1 MGKRTLPAVT
11 NVTAEPN
18 KLIDTQSL
26 TAYSFNTMYIML
38 TNQHTAPRQAMKHVL
53 SISVLYLLGFFMG
66 PAAAQDTDI
75 LTQSRTI
82 SQGMLKELG
91 QKLQSAMADG
101 GAVNAIGVCNT
112 QAPEIAG
119 RVSAQNQ
126 VKLSRVGTRARNP
139 VMGVPNDWQSKALAQ
154 FEQAL
159 ARGDKPADMEFSET
173 VVKPDGGKEF
183 HFAKPIV
190 LQPMCVSCHGSPE
203 QISPEVKA
211 KLTELYPNDKAVNYQ
226 PGQLRGAVVLS
237 RSAP

>member
-1 MGKRTLPAVT
+1 MRHA
-11 NVTAEPN
+11 N
-18 KLIDTQSL
+18 KLLPLI
-26 TAYSFNTMYIML
+26 
-38 TNQHTAPRQAMKHVL
+38 
-53 SISVLYLLGFFMG
+53 LLGFSVLSVQ
-66 PAAAQDTDI
+66 AQDDE
-75 LTQSRTI
+75 LLKHSRAVSQS
-82 SQGMLKELG
+82 MLKELG

-119 RVSAQNQ
+119 RVSSQNQ

-139 VMGVPNDWQSKALAQ
+139 VMGVPNDWQAKALAQ
-154 FEQAL
+154 FDAAL
-159 ARGDKPADMEFSET
+159 ARGDKPADIEFSET
-173 VVKPDGGKEF
+173 VETANGKEF

-190 LQPMCVSCHGSPE
+190 LQPMCVSCHGSTE

-211 KLTELYPNDKAVNYQ
+211 KLHELYPDDKAVGYQ

>member
-1 MGKRTLPAVT
+1 
-11 NVTAEPN
+11 
-18 KLIDTQSL
+18 
-26 TAYSFNTMYIML
+26 MYIML
-38 TNQHTAPRQAMKHVL
+38 TKKRMSEMNRVKLTHIL
-53 SISVLYLLGFFMG
+53 SALCLIGFSTVQ
-66 PAAAQDTDI
+66 AQDSD
-75 LTQSRTI
+75 LLSQSRAT

-139 VMGVPNDWQSKALAQ
+139 VMGVPNDWQAKALAQ
-154 FEQAL
+154 FDAGL
-159 ARGDKPADMEFSET
+159 ARGDKPADMEFSEI
-173 VVKPDGGKEF
+173 VVKPDGSKEF

-190 LQPMCVSCHGSPE
+190 MQPMCVACHGSSD

-211 KLTELYPNDKAVNYQ
+211 KLSELYPNDKAVNYQ

>member
-1 MGKRTLPAVT
+1 
-11 NVTAEPN
+11 
-18 KLIDTQSL
+18 
-26 TAYSFNTMYIML
+26 ML
-38 TNQHTAPRQAMKHVL
+38 TKKRMSEMNRVKLAHILAALCFIGFSTAQ
-53 SISVLYLLGFFMG
+53 
-66 PAAAQDTDI
+66 AQDSD
-75 LTQSRTI
+75 LLSQSRAT
-82 SQGMLKELG
+82 SLGMLKELG

-139 VMGVPNDWQSKALAQ
+139 VMGVPNDWQAKALAQ
-154 FEQAL
+154 FDAAL

-173 VVKPDGGKEF
+173 VVKPDGSKEF

-190 LQPMCVSCHGSPE
+190 MQPMCVACHGSSD
-203 QISPEVKA
+203 QISPEVKS
-211 KLTELYPNDKAVNYQ
+211 KLSELYPNDKAVNYQ

>member
-1 MGKRTLPAVT
+1 M
-11 NVTAEPN
+11 
-18 KLIDTQSL
+18 KL
-26 TAYSFNTMYIML
+26 
-38 TNQHTAPRQAMKHVL
+38 HTKLCALCFLGLSVVQAQ
-53 SISVLYLLGFFMG
+53 
-66 PAAAQDTDI
+66 AQDSDM
-75 LTQSRTI
+75 LSLSRAI
-82 SQGMLKELG
+82 SKAMLKELG

-139 VMGVPNDWQSKALAQ
+139 VMGIPNYWQAKALAQ
-154 FEQAL
+154 FDAGL
-159 ARGDKPADMEFSET
+159 ARGEKPAEMEFSEIIT
-173 VVKPDGGKEF
+173 QADGSKEF

-190 LQPMCVSCHGSPE
+190 LQPMCVACHGSPE
-203 QISPEVKA
+203 QISPEVQS
-211 KLTELYPNDKAVNYQ
+211 KLSELYPNDKAVNYL

>member
-1 MGKRTLPAVT
+1 
-11 NVTAEPN
+11 
-18 KLIDTQSL
+18 
-26 TAYSFNTMYIML
+26 
-38 TNQHTAPRQAMKHVL
+38 MKHL
-53 SISVLYLLGFFMG
+53 TKLYALCLLGLSLVQ
-66 PAAAQDTDI
+66 AQAQDSDM

-82 SQGMLKELG
+82 SLGMLKELG
-91 QKLQSAMADG
+91 QKLQGAMAEG

-119 RVSAQNQ
+119 RVSTQNQ

-139 VMGVPNDWQSKALAQ
+139 VMGVPNDWQAKALAQ
-154 FEQAL
+154 FDAAL
-159 ARGDKPADMEFSET
+159 ARGEKPADLEFSET
-173 VVKPDGGKEF
+173 VNTASGKEF

-211 KLTELYPNDKAVNYQ
+211 KLSELYPNDKAVGYQ

>member
-1 MGKRTLPAVT
+1 MKNHT
-11 NVTAEPN
+11 
-18 KLIDTQSL
+18 KLYAL
-26 TAYSFNTMYIML
+26 C
-38 TNQHTAPRQAMKHVL
+38 
-53 SISVLYLLGFFMG
+53 LLGLSLVQ
-66 PAAAQDTDI
+66 AQAQDSDL

-82 SQGMLKELG
+82 SLGMLKELG
-91 QKLQSAMADG
+91 QKLQGAMAEG

-119 RVSAQNQ
+119 RVSTQNQ

-139 VMGVPNDWQSKALAQ
+139 VMGVPNDWQAKALAQ
-154 FEQAL
+154 FDAAL
-159 ARGDKPADMEFSET
+159 ARGEKPADLEFSET
-173 VVKPDGGKEF
+173 VNTASGKEF

-211 KLTELYPNDKAVNYQ
+211 KLSELYPNDKAVGYQ
-226 PGQLRGAVVLS
+226 PGQLRGAVVLT

>member
-1 MGKRTLPAVT
+1 
-11 NVTAEPN
+11 
-18 KLIDTQSL
+18 
-26 TAYSFNTMYIML
+26 MYIML
-38 TNQHTAPRQAMKHVL
+38 TKKRVSLMNRAKLAHIL
-53 SISVLYLLGFFMG
+53 STLCFMG
-66 PAAAQDTDI
+66 LSAAQAQDSD
-75 LTQSRTI
+75 LFSQSRAT
-82 SQGMLKELG
+82 SLVMLKELG

-101 GAVNAIGVCNT
+101 GAVNAIGVCNL

-126 VKLSRVGTRARNP
+126 VNLSRVGTRARNP
-139 VMGVPNDWQSKALAQ
+139 VMGVPNDWQAKALAQ
-154 FEQAL
+154 FDAAL

-173 VVKPDGGKEF
+173 VVKPDGSKEF

-190 LQPMCVSCHGSPE
+190 MQPMCVACHGSSD

-211 KLTELYPNDKAVNYQ
+211 KLSELYPNDKAVNYQ

>member
-1 MGKRTLPAVT
+1 
-11 NVTAEPN
+11 
-18 KLIDTQSL
+18 
-26 TAYSFNTMYIML
+26 
-38 TNQHTAPRQAMKHVL
+38 MKHHTK
-53 SISVLYLLGFFMG
+53 LYALCLLGLSLVQ
-66 PAAAQDTDI
+66 AQAQDSDM

-82 SQGMLKELG
+82 SLGMLKELG
-91 QKLQSAMADG
+91 QKLQGAMAEG

-119 RVSAQNQ
+119 RVSTQNQ

-139 VMGVPNDWQSKALAQ
+139 VMGVPNDWQAKALAQ
-154 FEQAL
+154 FDAAL
-159 ARGDKPADMEFSET
+159 ARGEKPADLEFSET
-173 VVKPDGGKEF
+173 VNTASGKEF

-203 QISPEVKA
+203 QITPEVKA
-211 KLTELYPNDKAVNYQ
+211 KLNELYPNDKAVGYQ

>member
-1 MGKRTLPAVT
+1 
-11 NVTAEPN
+11 
-18 KLIDTQSL
+18 
-26 TAYSFNTMYIML
+26 
-38 TNQHTAPRQAMKHVL
+38 MKHHTK
-53 SISVLYLLGFFMG
+53 LYALCLLGLSLVQ
-66 PAAAQDTDI
+66 AQAQDSDM

-82 SQGMLKELG
+82 SLGMLKELG
-91 QKLQSAMADG
+91 QKLQGAMAEG

-119 RVSAQNQ
+119 RVSTQNQ

-139 VMGVPNDWQSKALAQ
+139 VMGVPNDWQAKALAQ
-154 FEQAL
+154 FDAAL
-159 ARGDKPADMEFSET
+159 ARGEKPADLEFSET
-173 VVKPDGGKEF
+173 VNTASGKEF

-211 KLTELYPNDKAVNYQ
+211 KLSELYPNDKAVGYQ

>member
-1 MGKRTLPAVT
+1 MGLGPVQTAANDTKQPSQPVNAQTLT
-11 NVTAEPN
+11 I
-18 KLIDTQSL
+18 L
-26 TAYSFNTMYIML
+26 SFDTMYIML
-38 TNQHTAPRQAMKHVL
+38 TKKRMSEMNRVKLAHILFAL
-53 SISVLYLLGFFMG
+53 CFIGFSTVQ
-66 PAAAQDTDI
+66 AQDND
-75 LTQSRTI
+75 LLSQSRAT

-101 GAVNAIGVCNT
+101 GAVNAISVCNT

-139 VMGVPNDWQSKALAQ
+139 VMGVPNDWQAKALAQ
-154 FEQAL
+154 FDAGL
-159 ARGDKPADMEFSET
+159 DRGDKPADMEFSET
-173 VVKPDGGKEF
+173 VVKPDGSKEF

-190 LQPMCVSCHGSPE
+190 MQPMCVACHGSSD
-203 QISPEVKA
+203 QINPEVKA
-211 KLTELYPNDKAVNYQ
+211 KLTEVYPNDKAVNYQ